1 MAGAKLALGAYFFC
15 QSGERENHPRRHIR
29 EVRTMWAQ
37 VIEEGFVLL
46 IEHQRIESTTQG
58 SVGENRAQALG
69 IEEDANIAGRIVAQA
84 ANAINF
90 DGESIRVQALHV
102 DQTADIAGRK
112 RHFGRFTA
120 A

>member
-1 MAGAKLALGAYFFC
+1 MAGTKFALGADFFC

-29 EVRTMWAQ
+29 KVRTMRAQ

-46 IEHQRIESTTQG
+46 IEHQRIESTAQR
-58 SVGENRAQALG
+58 SVLENRAQALG
-69 IEEDANIAGRIVAQA
+69 IEEDADVAGGIIAQTAS
-84 ANAINF
+84 AIHF
-90 DGESIRVQALHV
+90 DGESIRVQALRA
-102 DQTADIAGRK
+102 DQTAYITGRK